1 MALEIVLE
9 RVEFSS
15 VEVTRFTTWRH
26 AEVFDAKGASVV
38 VEYSDPSDSESAAST
53 IEQLL
58 DQVRGKAVRDESAI
72 VGPPGQEPAGL
83 GPRNPVTVA
92 ISALRSAAVELEA
105 VHRGA
110 SLTEALGGTS
120 QDSVELYANI
130 NRALLTQDRSAS
142 SFAAEAERAAARGF
156 KTIKCAPFDEV
167 VQPLSPD
174 SAFQE
179 ARTGIDRV
187 AAVREAVGPDVKV
200 LVDCH
205 RRFDVE
211 SAPRVAE
218 ALARLDVGWFEEPVD
233 LMSDTE
239 AHAQIAAQVRMPVA
253 GGEGGYGE
261 PFFADLLNR
270 KAVDVIMP
278 DIELCGGV
286 AEAHRA
292 GQTALRT
299 GGEFSL
305 HSPSGPASLLASG
318 HVTAAVPGAM
328 PLEHAVNEAAW
339 RAELLD
345 PPERIEHGRLWF
357 PGGPRQT
364 AKLNPKVVERYGRRW
379 SA

>member
-1 MALEIVLE
+1 MPNRRQTTRIPADILARMALEIVLDG
-9 RVEFSS
+9 VEFSS

-26 AEVFDAKGASVV
+26 AEVFDSQGASVV
-38 VEYSDPSDSESAAST
+38 VEYSDPSDSERAAST

-58 DQVRGKAVRDESAI
+58 DQVRGKAVRDESVI
-72 VGPPGQEPAGL
+72 VGLPGQEPADL

-92 ISALRSAAVELEA
+92 ISALRTAVVELEA

-110 SLTEALGGTS
+110 SLTETLGGTS

-130 NRALLTQDRSAS
+130 NRALLTEDRSAS

-233 LMSDTE
+233 PMSDTE

-253 GGEGGYGE
+253 GGEGGYGGAVLRRSASPE
-261 PFFADLLNR
+261 SCRRYHARHRIVRWRRRGATRRADDPSDGRRVFAAQPIGACIAAGRRPRHCRGARSD
-270 KAVDVIMP
+270 A
-278 DIELCGGV
+278 
-286 AEAHRA
+286 ARA
-292 GQTALRT
+292 RGKR
-299 GGEFSL
+299 
-305 HSPSGPASLLASG
+305 
-318 HVTAAVPGAM
+318 
-328 PLEHAVNEAAW
+328 
-339 RAELLD
+339 
-345 PPERIEHGRLWF
+345 GRLA
-357 PGGPRQT
+357 GGATRPTR
-364 AKLNPKVVERYGRRW
+364 AH
-379 SA
+379 